1 MDSSSRSTAARLSQ
15 LARGLAKVAPGLAL
29 TAVLTG
35 CADSSIGSSFLSW
48 MPKPAAS
55 DAAADAKVSDKYA
68 MRPTCPDV
76 EIRYGTE
83 SANIFEN
90 GKQGADA
97 ALRFQLSVQRVAR
110 ECDEIGGNIVA
121 RVGAAGRVV
130 AGPKGSTGKVDIPV
144 RIAAV
149 NGDKVLYTGLKI
161 VSVQVEPPDFGAN
174 WSLVDEAVTIP
185 SAGSADTVIYVGID
199 DKSKLLPK
207 SQQTDAKPRPHKPR
221 APAADPND
229 PYPQMKPNI
238 PQ

>member
-1 MDSSSRSTAARLSQ
+1 MNSSSRSAAARLSH
-15 LARGLAKVAPGLAL
+15 LAHGLAKAAPGFALAATL
-29 TAVLTG
+29 AG
-35 CADSSIGSSFLSW
+35 CGDSSIGSSFMSW
-48 MPKPAAS
+48 LPKPAAS

-68 MRPTCPDV
+68 LRPTCPNV

-83 SANIFEN
+83 SVNIFEN
-90 GKQGADA
+90 GKQGTDA

-110 ECDEIGGNIVA
+110 ECDEIGDNIVA
-121 RVGAAGRVV
+121 RVGAAGRVI
-130 AGPKGSTGKVDIPV
+130 AGPKGATGKVDIPV

-185 SAGSADTVIYVGID
+185 AIGSADTVIYVGID
-199 DKSKLLPK
+199 DKAKPAQK
-207 SQQTDAKPRPHKPR
+207 PTDAKPRVHRPR
-221 APAADPND
+221 AAAPAADPND
-229 PYPQMKPNI
+229 PYPQMKPDI